1 MSGGL
6 TAIYLNGQ
14 WEKVIL
20 PVSIR
25 NSGPVS
31 VSAGGDQP
39 GWEALLIMAS
49 DSSTNDMR
57 LKYAYKRD
65 TN

>member
-20 PVSIR
+20 PVSFR
-25 NSGPVS
+25 KSGPVS
-31 VSAGGDQP
+31 LLAEGDQP
-39 GWEALLIMAS
+39 GWEAFLITAS

-65 TN
+65 TD

>member
-14 WEKVIL
+14 WEKVLL
-20 PVSIR
+20 PVSFR

-31 VSAGGDQP
+31 VLAEGDQP
-39 GWEALLIMAS
+39 GCATLLITAS
-49 DSSTNDMR
+49 DSSNNGMR

-65 TN
+65 TD